1 MRAECLTAI
10 WAQGVKL
17 ARVKEFWD
25 EFLPIHQKDSVA
37 DLAKALS
44 QAQTNFEIKCFDWD
58 RCTAKELMAVTCLTA
73 LYEDQSGFRDRE
85 YAKRLVSEFRES
97 MVSIEV
103 KGTRLKVVE
112 LMFHLDRD

>member
-1 MRAECLTAI
+1 MNGNSERTLL
-10 WAQGVKL
+10 QL

-25 EFLPIHQKDSVA
+25 EFLPVHQKDSVA

-58 RCTAKELMAVTCLTA
+58 RGTAKELMAVTCLTA

-85 YAKRLVSEFRES
+85 YAKRLISAFRES

-103 KGTRLKVVE
+103 KGTRLNVVE